1 LNWNDLE
8 KKTTLKAKSKQYQL
22 RTTPSL
28 FSRLMIIA
36 KSERDIDEN
45 AAISEFEFLNV
56 NYTLMNPDES
66 LITCKTKSDLAN
78 EPITLAPHAQSSSLQ
93 GADVLIIDG
102 MAAVQALMHAVH
114 FKTCFD

>member
-1 LNWNDLE
+1 MNWNDLE

-45 AAISEFEFLNV
+45 AAISEFEILDV

-66 LITCKTKSDLAN
+66 LITCKTKSPMNPSNLLPMHN
-78 EPITLAPHAQSSSLQ
+78 LPHCK
-93 GADVLIIDG
+93 
-102 MAAVQALMHAVH
+102 VQM
-114 FKTCFD
+114 F